1 MQELDELQA
10 KNVFLQD
17 AYLAN
22 KEAKKRL
29 EQKLEE
35 LAKYAKELDDALHKA
50 TQQQEECQH
59 LGEKYRQYVQHLAM
73 QKECMEQ
80 LRQLEE

>member
-1 MQELDELQA
+1 MDELQA

-35 LAKYAKELDDALHKA
+35 LAKYAKELEDALHKA
-50 TQQQEECQH
+50 TQQQEECQ
-59 LGEKYRQYVQHLAM
+59 
-73 QKECMEQ
+73 
-80 LRQLEE
+80 